1 VEVLHHVRTQRGELV
16 RALIAPLVAIAAAC
30 GDSQRRSATPAD
42 TALIAPPPDTV
53 TPTATDTA
61 SAPRRDSTST
71 AAQPAPTP
79 SVVLRADSAAGDSVF
94 HGKGRCFT
102 CHGAHGE
109 GIAKLGPSLADSAW
123 VTSDGSLRAIEEVIA
138 NGVAAPR
145 ATTRAMPAF
154 GSVLSP
160 AELAHTAVYVY
171 TLSHPGAAVDDSS
184 STAAPAPE
192 STGRADT
199 TPPLQ

>member
-1 VEVLHHVRTQRGELV
+1 M
-16 RALIAPLVAIAAAC
+16 APLVAIAAAC

-42 TALIAPPPDTV
+42 TALIASPSDTATPTV
-53 TPTATDTA
+53 TDTT
-61 SAPRRDSTST
+61 SAPSPDST
-71 AAQPAPTP
+71 AAQPAPAP

-109 GIAKLGPSLADSAW
+109 GIAKPGPSLADSAW
-123 VTSDGSLRAIEEVIA
+123 VTGNGSLRAIEEVIA
-138 NGVAAPR
+138 DGVAAPR
-145 ATTRAMPAF
+145 ATKRAMPAF

-171 TLSHPGAAVDDSS
+171 TLSHLGAAVDDTS

-192 STGRADT
+192 STGRTDTTT
-199 TPPLQ
+199 TPPLR

>member
-1 VEVLHHVRTQRGELV
+1 V

-30 GDSQRRSATPAD
+30 GDSQRRSTTPAD
-42 TALIAPPPDTV
+42 TALIAPPSDTA

-61 SAPRRDSTST
+61 STPNRDSA

-123 VTSDGSLRAIEEVIA
+123 VTDDGSPRAIEEVIA
-138 NGVAAPR
+138 NGVPAPR
-145 ATTRAMPAF
+145 ATSRAMPAF
-154 GSVLSP
+154 GSALSP
-160 AELAHTAVYVY
+160 AELTRTAAYVY
-171 TLSHPGAAVDDSS
+171 TLSHPGAVADDTSH
-184 STAAPAPE
+184 TAAPAAE
-192 STGRADT
+192 STGHADT
-199 TPPLQ
+199 TRPPR